1 MAKSF
6 IYPVK
11 ELYSATYAEGTHD
24 GSSFSASATMVNEDR
39 FFDQSIALPVSAIG
53 ANDAIRIDL
62 GSAIAIDTLAL
73 YFTVSETSNATLYGS
88 ANADLSSPGSTTSM
102 TATFA
107 ADWKVIATADV
118 TLRYWALRSVGGT
131 LDNITEFFIG
141 RKYDFD
147 FEFDLQ
153 NTISK
158 KAGNIITT
166 TYSGSEFSTKKHDPI
181 TTWSWKWSF
190 ITAAMKTSLETL
202 RDNTEQDRF
211 KFVYYDGTNYHWV
224 RMSADSLQFTEV
236 AHSIYSTTM
245 NLTQQ
250 LI

>member
-11 ELYSATYAEGTHD
+11 ELYSGSYTEGTHD
-24 GSSFSASATMVNEDR
+24 GSTFSASASITDQDR
-39 FFDQSIALPVSAIG
+39 FFDQSLALSISSFGSGDAIKINLGSAVAVSAI
-53 ANDAIRIDL
+53 
-62 GSAIAIDTLAL
+62 AL
-73 YFTVSETSNATLYGS
+73 YFSSDETDNLTLYGS
-88 ANADLSSPGSTTSM
+88 ANADMASASTTNAM
-102 TATFA
+102 TDTFVA
-107 ADWKVIATADV
+107 GWTIDTFSEDSKQYW
-118 TLRYWALRSVGGT
+118 TLRSTSGAVA
-131 LDNITEFFIG
+131 NNTEFLIG
-141 RKYDFD
+141 AKYDFD

-153 NTISK
+153 SIISK
-158 KAGNIITT
+158 KSGNIITT

-190 ITAAMKTSLETL
+190 ITVAMKTSLEAL

-211 KFVYYDGTNYHWV
+211 KFVYYDGSAYHWV

-236 AHSIYSTTM
+236 ASNIYSTTM

>member
-11 ELYSATYAEGTHD
+11 ELYSATYTDGTHN
-24 GSSFSASATMVNEDR
+24 GTAFSVSASITDEDR
-39 FFDQSIALPVSAIG
+39 LFDQSLALAVSDVG
-53 ANDAIRIDL
+53 SNDAIKIDL
-62 GSAIAIDTLAL
+62 GSAIAIDALAI
-73 YFTVSETSNATLYGS
+73 YFTAAETSNASLYGS
-88 ANADLSSPGSTTSM
+88 ANADTSSPGSTTAIIANFDAGW
-102 TATFA
+102 TVAATS
-107 ADWKVIATADV
+107 DV
-118 TLRYWALRSVGGT
+118 SLRYWALHSTSGT
-131 LDNITEFFIG
+131 LVNLTEFFIG

-158 KAGNIITT
+158 KSGSTITT

-190 ITAAMKTSLETL
+190 ITAAMKTSLEAL

-211 KFVYYDGTNYHWV
+211 KFVYYDGTDYHWV

-236 AHSIYSTTM
+236 AHNIYSTTM
-245 NLTQQ
+245 SLTQQ

>member
-1 MAKSF
+1 MAQSF

-11 ELYSATYAEGTHD
+11 ELYSGAYTEGTHD
-24 GSSFSASATMVNEDR
+24 GSTFSAGTSITDQDR
-39 FFDQSIALPVSAIG
+39 FFDQSLALVVSSFNSG
-53 ANDAIRIDL
+53 DAIKIDL
-62 GSAIAIDTLAL
+62 GSAVAVSAIAL
-73 YFTVSETSNATLYGS
+73 YFSSEETHDLVLYGS
-88 ANADLSSPGSTTSM
+88 ANSDMSSASTTNTMLS
-102 TATFA
+102 TFPA
-107 ADWKVIATADV
+107 GWTIDTFSEDSK
-118 TLRYWALRSVGGT
+118 RYWALRATGT
-131 LDNITEFFIG
+131 VANNAEFLIG
-141 RKYDFD
+141 AKYDFD

-153 NTISK
+153 SIKAK
-158 KAGNIITT
+158 KSGNVITT

-211 KFVYYDGTNYHWV
+211 KFVYYDGSAYHWV

-236 AHSIYSTTM
+236 ANNIYSTTM
-245 NLTQQ
+245 SLTQQ